1 MNHVSILNLPIL
13 TKSLYFKPNLK
24 MLSILGFILIVFLL
38 GIYIFQVSS
47 LISETYIL
55 QNYQKIVA
63 QILEENK
70 ILEIDFAKT
79 NSLSNITPKIEE
91 LGFEKINAVNY
102 IQVVDNSVARKP

>member
-70 ILEIDFAKT
+70 ILEINFAKT
-79 NSLSNITPKIEE
+79 NSLSNITSKIEE
-91 LGFEKINAVNY
+91 LGFEKIDAVNY

>member
-55 QNYQKIVA
+55 QNYQKIVT

>member
-1 MNHVSILNLPIL
+1 MNQISILNLPVL
-13 TKSLYFKPNLK
+13 TKNLSFKLNLK

-70 ILEIDFAKT
+70 ILEINFAKT